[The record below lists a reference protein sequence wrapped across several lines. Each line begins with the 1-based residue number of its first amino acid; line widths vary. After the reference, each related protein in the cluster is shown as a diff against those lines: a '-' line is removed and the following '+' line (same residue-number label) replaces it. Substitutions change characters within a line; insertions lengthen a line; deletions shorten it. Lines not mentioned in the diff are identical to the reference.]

1 MEQSAAEIIEKI
13 ANGSGIGRNEVE
25 GLVGEKMQRFSGLLT
40 DSGAALMVAK
50 ELGVDLQLSR
60 QLQYVAIKDLQ
71 DGMQNIDVLARVV
84 NVLSPKTFERNGKKG
99 TLCTLIIADR
109 SGETRL
115 TLWHND
121 VKKMLESG
129 VERGSTVLLQNCY
142 VKSFNGKPQLNL
154 SYNGGISVNPK
165 EATGADLPQVENREM
180 RLSELSEG
188 MNDVSAVVRVL
199 RVFPANE
206 FEKEGGKGKVANMLV
221 GDETAA
227 IRATGWNDMAD
238 AVAGLSENDLV
249 KIEGAYTKQGLR
261 GIELHLGWKARI
273 IANPKTG
280 ATIPS
285 AMQLL
290 HEKAESKK
298 ISELVAGDG
307 AVLVKAKVAAVNAGM
322 LRYNVCPQCGAKLQ
336 KIEGSLVCEKCGE
349 AKEADIRPVI
359 SVRIEDGSGGISLVA
374 YGSTAEQLIGM
385 KKEELRKALES
396 AAPEEI
402 IKQIQARLA
411 GKEISAVGS
420 ARQNLFSNELE
431 FTARSIEI

>member
-1 MEQSAAEIIEKI
+1 LEQSAAEIVEKI
-13 ANGSGIGRNEVE
+13 ANSSGMGRGEVE
-25 GLVGEKMQRFSGLLT
+25 GLVGEKLQRFSGLLT

-84 NVLSPKTFERNGKKG
+84 NVLSPKSFERNGRKG
-99 TLCTLIIADR
+99 TLCTMIIADK

-129 VERGSTVLLQNCY
+129 VERGGAVLLQNCY
-142 VKSFNGKPQLNL
+142 VKSFNGRPQLNL

-165 EATGADLPQVENREM
+165 EAAGADLPPVENREM

-188 MNDVSAVVRVL
+188 MNDISAVVRVL

-206 FEKEGGKGKVANMLV
+206 FEKEGGKGKVVNFLV
-221 GDETAA
+221 GDDSAV
-227 IRATGWNDMAD
+227 IRATAWNNIAD
-238 AVAGLSENDLV
+238 LASELPENCLIKV
-249 KIEGAYTKQGLR
+249 EGAYTKQGLR

-273 IANPKTG
+273 LANPKTS
-280 ATIPS
+280 ANIPG

-290 HEKAESKK
+290 HEKTESKK
-298 ISELVAGDG
+298 ISELAAGGG

-322 LRYNVCPQCGAKLQ
+322 LRYNVCPECGAKVQ
-336 KIEGSLVCEKCGE
+336 KLEGGLVCEKCGE
-349 AKEADIRPVI
+349 VKEADIRPVI
-359 SVRIEDGSGGISLVA
+359 SARIEDESGSISLVA

-385 KKEELRKALES
+385 RKEELRTALEN

-402 IKQIQARLA
+402 IKQIQARIA

-431 FTARSIEI
+431 FTARSVEI